1 MLQTTFF
8 NDVLEVWSSDTTP
21 PAEIGT
27 MGREI
32 KFRWG
37 IFGKKLAKWQTI
49 GQKLNF

>member
-37 IFGKKLAKWQTI
+37 ICGKNWQNGKQLAQS
-49 GQKLNF
+49 